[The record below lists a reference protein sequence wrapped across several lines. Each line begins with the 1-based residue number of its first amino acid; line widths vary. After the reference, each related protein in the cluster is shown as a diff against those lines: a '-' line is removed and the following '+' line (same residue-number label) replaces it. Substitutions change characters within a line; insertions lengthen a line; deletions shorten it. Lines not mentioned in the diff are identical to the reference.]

1 MDNKLKHDILA
12 VVAMGV
18 MVKRR
23 TLNMLHPSKKYVEK
37 CVAEMYADKLIRRA
51 PHCIVRLGPRAR
63 SELTDDEW
71 NLYLALSNND
81 APGCDK
87 LHVDAYVRASDFL
100 CAAYAAGI
108 IAQFYRVPLIRAKIS
123 ELDYDFRERSDQSVA
138 VLRRDLKIEEQ
149 KQQRMNGT
157 RASGYIYSPGFC
169 GTVISTNGRNLR
181 VSRSGERQEALLCS
195 AERARV
201 SNIETQIHQYEAL
214 LIAPSDGSLLHM
226 LQQRNM
232 RNTLAA
238 AVYDRHCTGQE
249 FRYIPANV
257 DGVRGLWFF
266 SQNSTEDILHQQFTP
281 EQIQAAAMYRCDAL
295 IGSMQ
300 AVEFLGCNLTKLLRF
315 AGDPEVGVVCWDWQI
330 DFVSKLWRGN
340 LKNARIIPYGG
351 AS

>member
-12 VVAMGV
+12 VVSMGV

-23 TLNMLHPSKKYVEK
+23 ALDMLHPSGKYIEK
-37 CVAEMYADKLIRRA
+37 CVSEMYADKLIRRA
-51 PHCIVRLGPRAR
+51 PHRIVRLGPEAR
-63 SELTDDEW
+63 SELSDDEW

-100 CAAYAAGI
+100 CMAYAAGI
-108 IAQFYRVPLIRAKIS
+108 ITQFYRVPLIRTKS
-123 ELDYDFRERSDQSVA
+123 PELTDGSDRSIA
-138 VLRRDLKIEEQ
+138 VLRRDLKVPGQ
-149 KQQRMNGT
+149 QQRMNGT

-169 GTVISTNGRNLR
+169 GTVTASNGRNLR
-181 VSRSGERQEALLCS
+181 ISCSGERQESLLCI

-201 SNIETQIHQYEAL
+201 SDIETPIHQYEAL
-214 LIAPSDGSLLHM
+214 LIAPSDDSLLHM

-232 RNTLAA
+232 QNTLAA

-249 FRYIPANV
+249 YRYVPATI
-257 DGVRGLWFF
+257 DGVRGLRFITQY
-266 SQNSTEDILHQQFTP
+266 SPEDILHQQFTQ

-295 IGSMQ
+295 IGSLQ
-300 AVEFLGCNLTKLLRF
+300 VVEFLSCNLTKLLRF
-315 AGDPEVGVVCWDWQI
+315 AGDPEIGVVCWDWQI
-330 DFVSKLWRGN
+330 DFVGKLWGRK
-340 LKNARIIPYGG
+340 LEYARIIPCSG

>member
-1 MDNKLKHDILA
+1 MENKLKHDILA
-12 VVAMGV
+12 VVSMGV

-23 TLNMLHPSKKYVEK
+23 ALDMLHPSGKYVEK

-51 PHCIVRLGPRAR
+51 PHRIVRLGPEAR
-63 SELTDDEW
+63 SELSEDEW

-100 CAAYAAGI
+100 CMAYAAGI
-108 IAQFYRVPLIRAKIS
+108 ITQFYRVPMIRTKS
-123 ELDYDFRERSDQSVA
+123 PELTDGSDHSVA
-138 VLRRDLKIEEQ
+138 VHRRDLKIEGQ

-169 GTVISTNGRNLR
+169 GTVTATNGRNLR
-181 VSRSGERQEALLCS
+181 VSRSGERQEALICS

-201 SNIETQIHQYEAL
+201 SDIQTPIHQYEAL
-214 LIAPSDGSLLHM
+214 LIAPSDDSLLHM

-232 RNTLAA
+232 QNTLAA

-249 FRYIPANV
+249 YRYVPATI
-257 DGVRGLWFF
+257 DGVRGLRFIT
-266 SQNSTEDILHQQFTP
+266 QNSPEDILHQQFMP
-281 EQIQAAAMYRCDAL
+281 EHIQAAAMYRCDAL
-295 IGSMQ
+295 IGSLQ
-300 AVEFLGCNLTKLLRF
+300 VVEFLTCNLTKLLRF
-315 AGDPEVGVVCWDWQI
+315 AGDPKIGGVCCDWKI
-330 DFVSKLWRGN
+330 DFVGKLWGRK
-340 LKNARIIPYGG
+340 LEYARIIPCSG

>member
-12 VVAMGV
+12 VVSMGV

-23 TLNMLHPSKKYVEK
+23 ALNMLHPSGKYVEK

-51 PHCIVRLGPRAR
+51 PHRIVRLGPEAR
-63 SELTDDEW
+63 SELSDDEW

-100 CAAYAAGI
+100 CMAYAAGI
-108 IAQFYRVPLIRAKIS
+108 ITQFYRVPLIRTKS
-123 ELDYDFRERSDQSVA
+123 PELTDGSDRSVA
-138 VLRRDLKIEEQ
+138 VLRRDLKVPGQ
-149 KQQRMNGT
+149 QQRMNGT

-169 GTVISTNGRNLR
+169 GTVTASNGRNLR
-181 VSRSGERQEALLCS
+181 ISCSGERQESLLCI

-201 SNIETQIHQYEAL
+201 SDIETPIHQYEAL
-214 LIAPSDGSLLHM
+214 LIAPSDDSLLHM

-232 RNTLAA
+232 QNTLAA
-238 AVYDRHCTGQE
+238 AVYDRHCTGHE
-249 FRYIPANV
+249 YRYVPATI
-257 DGVRGLWFF
+257 DGVRGLRFIT
-266 SQNSTEDILHQQFTP
+266 QNSPEDILHQQFTQ

-295 IGSMQ
+295 IGSLQ
-300 AVEFLGCNLTKLLRF
+300 VVEFLSCNLTKLLRV
-315 AGDPEVGVVCWDWQI
+315 AGDPEIGVVCWDWQI
-330 DFVSKLWRGN
+330 DFVGKLWGRK
-340 LKNARIIPYGG
+340 LEYARIIPCSG